1 MNVFFFYYY
10 LIQKVK
16 NYFVFVVKCVID
28 GWKMSGKISMIKV
41 YIDGVCFD
49 FKIIYFI
56 IYEVYFVR
64 VLY

>member
-1 MNVFFFYYY
+1 M
-10 LIQKVK
+10 
-16 NYFVFVVKCVID
+16 VKCVID